1 MCIRDS
7 AGRDAEEGDVIT
19 RTQAQLT
26 SALYVNLSGCSSEID
41 DALTDAINT
50 RDAKETKISNDSSKI
65 NRRVTLSNQIRAEME
80 PYNLQIF
87 GYRLQ
92 IGKAKEEGLNMNKM
106 TKLLEDPEFI
116 AEVEEMDD

>member
-1 MCIRDS
+1 MTASIS
-7 AGRDAEEGDVIT
+7 ARDA
-19 RTQAQLT
+19 L
-26 SALYVNLSGCSSEID
+26 
-41 DALTDAINT
+41 
-50 RDAKETKISNDSSKI
+50 ETKISNDSSKI

-92 IGKAKEEGLNMNKM
+92 IGKVKEEGLSMNKM
-106 TKLLEDPEFI
+106 TKLLEDPEFT